1 MPVMKGL
8 VRSAIVF
15 SLLALTGLAQIPNWV
30 AAIYLSVSEAAKAKQ
45 ISQELKSARDRQFRA
60 ATAFADFY
68 KSYESA
74 HLELSPTPL
83 LSRRG
88 WMFSPDFRVAFSVKS
103 STAQFP
109 IDRDAEVV
117 ELSTEE
123 RQKAESLSREMEE
136 AGRAVDQARKNY
148 FEYSYE
154 LVADR
159 FPNYEGG
166 LVVELSSGR
175 KVTIPQ
181 IWFNGVNVTPDFRI
195 AVVGGGITPIIEG
208 WPVYLGS
215 PPPF

>member
-1 MPVMKGL
+1 MMPVMKGL

-15 SLLALTGLAQIPNWV
+15 SLPALTGLAQIPNWV

-74 HLELSPTPL
+74 HLGLSPTPL

-88 WMFSPDFRVAFSVKS
+88 WMFSPDFRGAFSVKS
-103 STAQFP
+103 STAQF
-109 IDRDAEVV
+109 
-117 ELSTEE
+117 
-123 RQKAESLSREMEE
+123 
-136 AGRAVDQARKNY
+136 RKNY

-154 LVADR
+154 LVAGR
-159 FPNYEGG
+159 FTNYEGG

-208 WPVYLGS
+208 WPVYLGT